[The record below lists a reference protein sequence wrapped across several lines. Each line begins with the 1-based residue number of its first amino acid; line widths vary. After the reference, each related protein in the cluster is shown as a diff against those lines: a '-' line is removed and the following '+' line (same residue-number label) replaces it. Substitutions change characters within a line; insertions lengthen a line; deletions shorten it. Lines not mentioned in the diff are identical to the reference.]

1 MTRPSAPG
9 KDAKEKDSPTKEA
22 SDDDMP
28 TLEKGDAVQ
37 QKEDSDDDDVPELED
52 NLTAPNATG
61 KPGNDASPEKA
72 GEGGHGKQSK
82 NEKKARALL
91 LKLGLKPVPGI
102 TRAAIRKTNL
112 TFVINNPDVYKHP
125 YSDHYII
132 FGEAKV
138 EETDHNEAL
147 SHLKAMERIR
157 QLNLSDPDANE
168 SGPMSRAGDL
178 GLAKSKIEE
187 EPEEEEGEVDET
199 GVDSGD
205 VNLVMAQSGAT
216 RRQAVNAL
224 KKHGGDVVNAIME
237 MTS

>member
-1 MTRPSAPG
+1 MAILAVSWLSQFDTIVV
-9 KDAKEKDSPTKEA
+9 
-22 SDDDMP
+22 DDF
-28 TLEKGDAVQ
+28 GRC
-37 QKEDSDDDDVPELED
+37 ELC
-52 NLTAPNATG
+52 NGCLCVF
-61 KPGNDASPEKA
+61 
-72 GEGGHGKQSK
+72 Q
-82 NEKKARALL
+82 
-91 LKLGLKPVPGI
+91 
-102 TRAAIRKTNL
+102 
-112 TFVINNPDVYKHP
+112 VYKHP

-224 KKHGGDVVNAIME
+224 KKHGGDVVNGNFVLSPVLSLVRFPIIVYFCSNHGDDFLMQLAKGENSSIIF
-237 MTS
+237 S

>member
-91 LKLGLKPVPGI
+91 LKVTNFFSVFLFSGI
-102 TRAAIRKTNL
+102 
-112 TFVINNPDVYKHP
+112 
-125 YSDHYII
+125 YI
-132 FGEAKV
+132 KV
-138 EETDHNEAL
+138 L
-147 SHLKAMERIR
+147 
-157 QLNLSDPDANE
+157 
-168 SGPMSRAGDL
+168 
-178 GLAKSKIEE
+178 
-187 EPEEEEGEVDET
+187 
-199 GVDSGD
+199 
-205 VNLVMAQSGAT
+205 
-216 RRQAVNAL
+216 
-224 KKHGGDVVNAIME
+224 
-237 MTS
+237 